1 MFDHAKR
8 DQLPKGNNGIQCRLR
23 KRLGRLEPS
32 RIQMMLEAP
41 EAALGVNQAMRWLRL
56 LCPAPKAEGIS
67 RVSRDLLIV
76 LRDVTYSLAL
86 LGNFVR
92 FAHSASL
99 VFSLR
104 LFFPSFV
111 VKGAL
116 CPLRQS
122 TPLKSIIRG
131 AKTHLIR
138 ATHTRRGGWAVSLYA
153 LLFQR

>member
-1 MFDHAKR
+1 MASTS
-8 DQLPKGNNGIQCRLR
+8 LPY
-23 KRLGRLEPS
+23 
-32 RIQMMLEAP
+32 
-41 EAALGVNQAMRWLRL
+41 
-56 LCPAPKAEGIS
+56 AEGGRHKS
-67 RVSRDLLIV
+67 SSRDLLMV

-104 LFFPSFV
+104 LFPSFV

-122 TPLKSIIRG
+122 TPLESIIRG

-138 ATHTRRGGWAVSLYA
+138 ATHMRRGGWAVSLYA